1 MEDFFDKVLH
11 YYGRKGEKLFMINIG
26 AMDGVLFDGMSGYA
40 DMYNSD
46 VLYVEPMKPHFDR
59 LVKHKGGNPG
69 NKFENSAISNYNGT
83 INMKTI
89 PIEIVDQGLVH
100 HAFYGMSVIDPT
112 KNGMGSEG
120 DREVVE
126 KYAVDAVVNCITWDT
141 LVQKHNIDHFD
152 VMSVDTEGHD
162 YIIFSQIDLN
172 KFKPRLIRLEWCNM
186 TDEEKTNIT
195 KKLEDAGYVYEI
207 LGNMDI
213 DAIRKDVYDEIK
225 ATLEPEVKKIETPKS
240 KLTIVTGLWDI
251 KRDSLT
257 EGWARTYQ
265 HYLDKFSQF
274 LDIPCNMIIFGDAE
288 LERFVF
294 SKRSHDN
301 TQFIIRDQSW
311 FRGEFYEPIQKIRTN
326 PDWFNLAGW
335 LKDSTQAKL
344 EMYNPLVMSKM
355 FLLHDAVILDK
366 FDSQKLFWLDAGIAN
381 TVNIGYFTH
390 DNVLNKVENLFDN
403 FTFVAFPYEADKEI
417 HGFNIDAMTDM
428 VGQRVNKVCR
438 GGFFGGSKLFI
449 REMNEMYY
457 GLMKSTLNRGL
468 MGTEESLFSIMAYT
482 NPKNIDYVEIEG
494 NGLLYKFFEDVKN
507 DSVVIKSFRKNEP
520 IKVKRNGEVG
530 VYVITFNSP
539 KQFETLLKSMELCD
553 SDFLTRTK
561 KFLLD
566 NSTDLSTTPRYL
578 ELCEQY
584 GFEHIKK
591 DNIGITGGRVFV
603 AEHFNN
609 SNMDHYIFFED
620 DMFFYNG
627 SEVTCRNGFTR
638 KTKNLFEKV
647 LQITRKENFDFL
659 KFNFTEFYGSHEKQ
673 WAWYNVDQEYR
684 NIHWPENPK
693 LPVNGQDP
701 NAPYLEYKNIKSYD
715 GLPYATGE
723 VYLSNWPIILSKEGN
738 YKCYI
743 ETQFT
748 YPYEQTLMSQ
758 CYKEMKKGKI
768 SAGVLLM
775 TPTEHDRFEFYQGDL
790 RKEF

>member
-1 MEDFFDKVLH
+1 
-11 YYGRKGEKLFMINIG
+11 
-26 AMDGVLFDGMSGYA
+26 
-40 DMYNSD
+40 
-46 VLYVEPMKPHFDR
+46 
-59 LVKHKGGNPG
+59 
-69 NKFENSAISNYNGT
+69 
-83 INMKTI
+83 
-89 PIEIVDQGLVH
+89 
-100 HAFYGMSVIDPT
+100 
-112 KNGMGSEG
+112 
-120 DREVVE
+120 
-126 KYAVDAVVNCITWDT
+126 
-141 LVQKHNIDHFD
+141 
-152 VMSVDTEGHD
+152 
-162 YIIFSQIDLN
+162 
-172 KFKPRLIRLEWCNM
+172 
-186 TDEEKTNIT
+186 
-195 KKLEDAGYVYEI
+195 
-207 LGNMDI
+207 
-213 DAIRKDVYDEIK
+213 
-225 ATLEPEVKKIETPKS
+225 
-240 KLTIVTGLWDI
+240 
-251 KRDSLT
+251 
-257 EGWARTYQ
+257 
-265 HYLDKFSQF
+265 
-274 LDIPCNMIIFGDAE
+274 
-288 LERFVF
+288 
-294 SKRSHDN
+294 
-301 TQFIIRDQSW
+301 
-311 FRGEFYEPIQKIRTN
+311 
-326 PDWFNLAGW
+326 
-335 LKDSTQAKL
+335 
-344 EMYNPLVMSKM
+344 
-355 FLLHDAVILDK
+355 
-366 FDSQKLFWLDAGIAN
+366 
-381 TVNIGYFTH
+381 
-390 DNVLNKVENLFDN
+390 
-403 FTFVAFPYEADKEI
+403 
-417 HGFNIDAMTDM
+417 M

-530 VYVITFNSP
+530 LYVITFNSP
-539 KQFETLLKSMELCD
+539 KQFETLLTSMELCD
-553 SDFLTRTK
+553 SDFITRTK

-684 NIHWPENPK
+684 NIHWPDNPK

-715 GLPYATGE
+715 GVPYATGE

-758 CYKEMKKGKI
+758 CYKEMKQGKI